1 MYLTFVV
8 ILAFNV
14 HAQSIRYNNS
24 LLLLYSSTKYTQ
36 RSKHTTTIQHTADET
51 RAFVAGICK
60 ESNFPIY
67 GIIPQVLAHA
77 CDNLF
82 EYFGAQLTDGIR
94 DSECMHCMR
103 PSASMG

>member
-1 MYLTFVV
+1 MFMLR
-8 ILAFNV
+8 AFALIIVFFFATPQLNTPKE
-14 HAQSIRYNNS
+14 ANID
-24 LLLLYSSTKYTQ
+24 
-36 RSKHTTTIQHTADET
+36 TTLQHTADET